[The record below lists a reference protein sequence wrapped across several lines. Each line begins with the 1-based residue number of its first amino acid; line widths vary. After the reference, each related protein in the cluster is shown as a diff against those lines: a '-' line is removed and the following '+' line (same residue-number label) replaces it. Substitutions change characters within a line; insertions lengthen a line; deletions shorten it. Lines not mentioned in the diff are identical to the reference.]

1 MKLICVFLLSVFPL
15 MSLAAERP
23 VVNAQLQQ
31 QAMTIVERLIETS
44 FPELKGLKITPKGI
58 KNPQVFLATDIEI
71 SSLFGDEREY
81 VLYLNNQLIEKDIPS
96 LALQGILAH
105 ELAHF
110 SDYEK
115 MNTFELAV
123 FYAQILMGG
132 EFEANYER
140 RTDLQAFERGFA
152 IGIKV
157 FRHWLYEQISPEAR
171 ALKETNY
178 YTPAQID
185 NWMLDQKD
193 VTLL

>member
-71 SSLFGDEREY
+71 SSLFGGEREY

-140 RTDLQAFERGFA
+140 GTDLQAFERGFA

>member
-1 MKLICVFLLSVFPL
+1 MCAMLLSLIPL
-15 MSLAAERP
+15 FSLAAERP
-23 VVNAQLQQ
+23 KVNEQLQQ
-31 QAMTIVERLIETS
+31 QAMVIVERLIETS

-71 SSLFGDEREY
+71 GSLFGGEREY
-81 VLYLNNQLIEKDIPS
+81 VLYLNNQLIEENIPA

-105 ELAHF
+105 ELTHF

-115 MNTFELAV
+115 MNTLELAV

-132 EFEANYER
+132 EYEANYER
-140 RTDLQAFERGFA
+140 TTDLQAFERGFA

-157 FRHWLYEQISPEAR
+157 FRHWLYEQITPEAR

-185 NWMLDQKD
+185 DWMLDQKD
-193 VTLL
+193 VTIL

>member
-1 MKLICVFLLSVFPL
+1 MKLVCVLLLSIFPL
-15 MSLAAERP
+15 IGLAAERP
-23 VVNAQLQQ
+23 VVNSQLQQ
-31 QAMTIVERLIETS
+31 QAMGIVDRLIETS

-58 KNPQVFLATDIEI
+58 LNPQVFLATDIEI
-71 SSLFGDEREY
+71 TSLFGGEREY
-81 VLYLNNQLIEKDIPS
+81 VLYLNNQLLEKDIPS

-115 MNTFELAV
+115 MNTLELAV
-123 FYAQILMGG
+123 FYARILMGG
-132 EFEANYER
+132 EYEANYER
-140 RTDLQAFERGFA
+140 ATDLQAFERGFA

-157 FRHWLYEQISPEAR
+157 FRYWLYEQITPEAR
-171 ALKETNY
+171 IVKETNY

-185 NWMLDQKD
+185 DWLLDQEE